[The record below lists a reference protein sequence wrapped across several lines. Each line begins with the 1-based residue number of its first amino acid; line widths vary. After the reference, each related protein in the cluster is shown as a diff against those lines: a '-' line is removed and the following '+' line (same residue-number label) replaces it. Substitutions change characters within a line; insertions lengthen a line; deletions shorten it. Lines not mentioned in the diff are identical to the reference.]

1 MNLDA
6 SVAAAGVRLLAF
18 DTLGS
23 TNAEALARARAG
35 ERGPLWITAACQT
48 AGRGR
53 RGRSFVSER
62 GNLYAT
68 LLVADASPVERA
80 AELAFVAALAAH
92 DAVVDVA
99 SELGPRLALKWP
111 NDLLCDGAKLAGILV
126 EGESASGQPLVT
138 VVGTGINCAHHP
150 AQTDHPATDLLAAG
164 KCVTPEVLFTAL
176 SRAMLARLKEWDR
189 GRGFAATRAAWLAR
203 AANIGMPIRVT
214 FANRQL
220 EGRFET
226 LDPCGRLVLRL
237 ADGTAESITAGD
249 VFPISQEQ
257 MPPSFWETSPTP
269 ARRSGSRQTGD
280 LTSTPS
286 PPIEGK
292 GRGTRA

>member
-1 MNLDA
+1 MNLDWA
-6 SVAAAGVRLLAF
+6 VAAAGVRLVVF

-68 LLVADASPVERA
+68 LLLTNASPADRA
-80 AELAFVAALAAH
+80 AELGFVAALAVH
-92 DAVVDVA
+92 DAIAEVA
-99 SELGPRLALKWP
+99 IELGPRLAVKWP

-126 EGESASGQPLVT
+126 EGESATGQPLVT
-138 VVGTGINCAHHP
+138 VVGIGINCAHHP
-150 AQTDHPATDLLAAG
+150 LQTDHPATDLLAAG
-164 KCVTPEVLFTAL
+164 THVTPERLFTVL
-176 SRAMLARLKEWDR
+176 SRTLLERLREWDR
-189 GRGFAATRAAWLAR
+189 GAGFAATRAAWLAR
-203 AANIGMPIRVT
+203 AAGLGMPVRVKLSD
-214 FANRQL
+214 RQL

-226 LDPCGRLVLRL
+226 LDPAGRLVLSRS
-237 ADGTAESITAGD
+237 DRTVEIITAGD
-249 VFPISQEQ
+249 VFPISRQE
-257 MPPSFWETSPTP
+257 MSPAALGAVTTQGP
-269 ARRSGSRQTGD
+269 GGLRAPND
-280 LTSTPS
+280 LTRERA
-286 PPIEGK
+286 PPIEGE

>member
-1 MNLDA
+1 MNLDSA
-6 SVAAAGVRLLAF
+6 VAAAGVRILAF

-23 TNAEALARARAG
+23 TNAEALTRARAG
-35 ERGPLWITAACQT
+35 EPGPLWITSACQT

-62 GNLYAT
+62 GNLFAS
-68 LLVADASPVERA
+68 LLMTNASPVDRA

-99 SELGPRLALKWP
+99 AELGPRLAVKWP

-126 EGESASGQPLVT
+126 EGESAIGRPLVT
-138 VVGTGINCAHHP
+138 VVGIGINCAHHP
-150 AQTDHPATDLLAAG
+150 TQTDHPAIDLGAAG
-164 KCVTPEVLFTAL
+164 TRVTPEVLFTAL
-176 SRAMLARLKEWDR
+176 SRAMLQRLQEWDR

-203 AANIGMPIRVT
+203 AASLGMPVRVNLT
-214 FANRQL
+214 DRLL

-237 ADGTAESITAGD
+237 EDGTAEIITAGD
-249 VFPISQEQ
+249 VFPMPQKHR
-257 MPPSFWETSPTP
+257 PPSLWETAAHEHP
-269 ARRSGSRQTGD
+269 SGSRQVGD
-280 LTSTPS
+280 LTSAQS
-286 PPIEGK
+286 PRIEDE
-292 GRGTRA
+292 A

>member
-1 MNLDA
+1 MNLDDA
-6 SVAAAGVRLLAF
+6 VAAAGVRLLAF

-23 TNAEALARARAG
+23 TNAEALARARSG

-68 LLVADASPVERA
+68 LLLTDASPVERA

-92 DAVVDVA
+92 DAVVEVA
-99 SELGPRLALKWP
+99 TEVGPRLAVKWP

-126 EGESASGQPLVT
+126 EGESATGQPLVT
-138 VVGTGINCAHHP
+138 VVGIGINCVHHP
-150 AQTDHPATDLLAAG
+150 AQTDHPAIDLRAAG
-164 KCVTPEVLFTAL
+164 KSVPPEMLFSAL
-176 SRAMLARLKEWDR
+176 SRAMLLRLREWDR

-203 AANIGMPIRVT
+203 AAGLGMPVRVKL
-214 FANRQL
+214 ADRQL

-226 LDPCGRLVLRL
+226 LDPTGRLVLRL
-237 ADGTAESITAGD
+237 GDGTATIITAGE
-249 VFPISQEQ
+249 VFPIPREEL
-257 MPPSFWETSPTP
+257 PPSLWGAAAHERS
-269 ARRSGSRQTGD
+269 SGSQQAGD
-280 LTSTPS
+280 LTTAPPS
-286 PPIEGK
+286 PIEGR

>member
-1 MNLDA
+1 MNLDWA
-6 SVAAAGVRLLAF
+6 AAAAGVRLLVF

-68 LLVADASPVERA
+68 LLLTNASPAEHA
-80 AELAFVAALAAH
+80 AELAFVAAVAVH
-92 DAVVDVA
+92 DAVAEVA
-99 SELGPRLALKWP
+99 IELGPRLAVKWP

-126 EGESASGQPLVT
+126 EGESTAGQPLVT
-138 VVGTGINCAHHP
+138 VVGIGINCAHHP
-150 AQTDHPATDLLAAG
+150 LQADHPATDLLAAG
-164 KCVTPEVLFTAL
+164 THVTPERLFTVL
-176 SRAMLARLKEWDR
+176 SRTLLQRLREWDR
-189 GRGFAATRAAWLAR
+189 GSGFAATRAAWLAR
-203 AANIGMPIRVT
+203 AAGLGMPVRVKLSD
-214 FANRQL
+214 RQL

-226 LDPCGRLVLRL
+226 LDPVGRLVLSRG
-237 ADGTAESITAGD
+237 DGTVEIITAGD
-249 VFPISQEQ
+249 VFPISQQE
-257 MPPSFWETSPTP
+257 MSPAALGTAATQSP
-269 ARRSGSRQTGD
+269 GGLRAPND
-280 LTSTPS
+280 LTRERS
-286 PPIEGK
+286 PPIEGE

>member
-23 TNAEALARARAG
+23 TNTEALARARAG

-68 LLVADASPVERA
+68 LLVTDASPVERA

-99 SELGPRLALKWP
+99 TELGARLALKWP
-111 NDLLCDGAKLAGILV
+111 NDLLYDGAKLAGILV
-126 EGESASGQPLVT
+126 EGESASGRPLVT
-138 VVGTGINCAHHP
+138 VVGIGINCAHHP

-164 KCVTPEVLFTAL
+164 TCVTPEVLFTAL
-176 SRAMLARLKEWDR
+176 SRAMLERLREWDR

-203 AANIGMPIRVT
+203 AASIGMPVRVN

-226 LDPCGRLVLRL
+226 LDACGRLVLRL
-237 ADGTAESITAGD
+237 GDGTAEIITAGD

-257 MPPSFWETSPTP
+257 KPPSFWETTTTH
-269 ARRSGSRQTGD
+269 ARRGGSQEAGD
-280 LTSTPS
+280 LTSAPS
-286 PPIEGK
+286 PPIEDK
-292 GRGTRA
+292 GRGPRA

>member
-1 MNLDA
+1 MNLDSA
-6 SVAAAGVRLLAF
+6 VAAAGVRLLAF

-35 ERGPLWITAACQT
+35 EQGPLWITAACQT

-62 GNLYAT
+62 GNLYAS
-68 LLVADASPVERA
+68 LLMTNASPVDRA

-92 DAVVDVA
+92 DAVVEA
-99 SELGPRLALKWP
+99 AAEIGPRLTVKWP

-126 EGESASGQPLVT
+126 EGESATGRPLVT
-138 VVGTGINCAHHP
+138 VVGIGINCAHHP
-150 AQTDHPATDLLAAG
+150 AHTDHPAIDLLAAG
-164 KCVTPEVLFTAL
+164 KHVTPEVLFTAL
-176 SRAMLARLKEWDR
+176 SRAMLQRLKEWDR

-203 AANIGMPIRVT
+203 AANLGMPVRVNL
-214 FANRQL
+214 ADRQL

-226 LDPCGRLVLRL
+226 LDPFGRLLLRL
-237 ADGTAESITAGD
+237 GDGTVEIVTAGD
-249 VFPISQEQ
+249 VFPIPQEQ
-257 MPPSFWETSPTP
+257 PLPSLWETAAHEHPGG
-269 ARRSGSRQTGD
+269 SGRVGD
-280 LTSTPS
+280 LTSAPS
-286 PPIEGK
+286 PPIDDK

>member
-6 SVAAAGVRLLAF
+6 AVAAAGVRLLAF

-23 TNAEALARARAG
+23 TNAEALARARSG

-68 LLVADASPVERA
+68 LLVTDASPVERA

-92 DAVVDVA
+92 DAVAEVA
-99 SELGPRLALKWP
+99 TEIGPRLAVKWP

-126 EGESASGQPLVT
+126 EGESATGRPLVA
-138 VVGTGINCAHHP
+138 VVGIGINCAHHP
-150 AQTDHPATDLLAAG
+150 VQTDHPAIDLLAVG
-164 KCVTPEVLFTAL
+164 RRVTPEVLFTAL
-176 SRAMLARLKEWDR
+176 SRAMLKRLTEWDR

-203 AANIGMPIRVT
+203 AAGLGMPVRVKL
-214 FANRQL
+214 ADRQL

-226 LDPCGRLVLRL
+226 LDPFGRLVLRL
-237 ADGTAESITAGD
+237 GDGTTEIITAGD
-249 VFPISQEQ
+249 VFPIPQEQ
-257 MPPSFWETSPTP
+257 LAPSFWGTNAHERS
-269 ARRSGSRQTGD
+269 SGSRQAGD
-280 LTSTPS
+280 LTSVQPPS
-286 PPIEGK
+286 VEGR
-292 GRGTRA
+292 GRGT

>member
-1 MNLDA
+1 MNLDSA
-6 SVAAAGVRLLAF
+6 VAAAGVQLLAF

-23 TNAEALARARAG
+23 TNAEALARARSG

-68 LLVADASPVERA
+68 LLVTDASPIEHA

-92 DAVVDVA
+92 DAVVEVA
-99 SELGPRLALKWP
+99 AEIGPRLALKWP

-126 EGESASGQPLVT
+126 EGESATGQPLVT
-138 VVGTGINCAHHP
+138 VVGIGINCAHHP
-150 AQTDHPATDLLAAG
+150 AQTDHPATDLRATG
-164 KCVTPEVLFTAL
+164 EHVTPEALFAAL
-176 SRAMLARLKEWDR
+176 SRAMLQRLTEWDR

-203 AANIGMPIRVT
+203 AAGLGMPVR
-214 FANRQL
+214 AKLADRQL

-237 ADGTAESITAGD
+237 GDGTAEIITAGD
-249 VFPISQEQ
+249 VFPIPQEQ
-257 MPPSFWETSPTP
+257 MPPSFWETTTTQ
-269 ARRSGSRQTGD
+269 ARRDGLHQAGD
-280 LTSTPS
+280 LTSAPS
-286 PPIEGK
+286 PPIEGQ
-292 GRGTRA
+292 GTRV